1 MPSIRPAP
9 GRARHCPTRC
19 GAAASAALWIGIGL
33 ASGAAHCAP
42 AIINAVDEKAALV
55 FPEGQYGRPSFLQTI
70 KMRFDMPGVVGEL
83 QNGWRCARSGNIVW
97 SQKSAPALLPARVMM
112 ARFRAALEQAHYP
125 VPVVSDSLFVEKK
138 DAGSDPKVR
147 NDKLRVGVLVKEIAA
162 NLCTKSSNTWT
173 GEAYLKLFWQVFA
186 PEQQKVI
193 FEATT
198 EGRYQTTDD
207 SPIANEMFAIP
218 GEAFSVAARNL
229 LADPGYLK
237 AVATPADPDLLAAAG
252 SGKAAWA
259 SAGKISIEG
268 ARLTDE
274 PLSKNITLLR
284 SAVITVFGEVGSGSG
299 FFVGRNGMLLTN
311 QHVVGKSKFVKVR
324 LATGRELIG
333 EVQRVDAARDVAL
346 VKTEPAGVQPLP
358 VRLTDAAIG
367 EDVYAL
373 GSPLGDAFNTTL
385 TKGIVS
391 GVREIRNQSYLQ
403 SDVAI
408 LPGNSGGPLLDKSGQ
423 VIGITVMGLGA
434 KGMAGMN
441 FFVPVADA
449 LNKLDLQITIQ

>member
-1 MPSIRPAP
+1 
-9 GRARHCPTRC
+9 
-19 GAAASAALWIGIGL
+19 
-33 ASGAAHCAP
+33 
-42 AIINAVDEKAALV
+42 
-55 FPEGQYGRPSFLQTI
+55 
-70 KMRFDMPGVVGEL
+70 
-83 QNGWRCARSGNIVW
+83 
-97 SQKSAPALLPARVMM
+97 
-112 ARFRAALEQAHYP
+112 
-125 VPVVSDSLFVEKK
+125 
-138 DAGSDPKVR
+138 
-147 NDKLRVGVLVKEIAA
+147 
-162 NLCTKSSNTWT
+162 
-173 GEAYLKLFWQVFA
+173 
-186 PEQQKVI
+186 
-193 FEATT
+193 
-198 EGRYQTTDD
+198 
-207 SPIANEMFAIP
+207 
-218 GEAFSVAARNL
+218 
-229 LADPGYLK
+229 
-237 AVATPADPDLLAAAG
+237 
-252 SGKAAWA
+252 
-259 SAGKISIEG
+259 
-268 ARLTDE
+268 
-274 PLSKNITLLR
+274 
-284 SAVITVFGEVGSGSG
+284 
-299 FFVGRNGMLLTN
+299 
-311 QHVVGKSKFVKVR
+311 
-324 LATGRELIG
+324 LIG